1 MTRPDRIE
9 LTYQITFETLF
20 HLGTGISTG
29 LLDRTVIRNAE
40 GYLYVPAST
49 FKGVLREHCEQLCH
63 FYLSEEQNKAVT
75 SPHDTYTALA
85 DFGRALTPI
94 SRIFGSQLYPGKLHF
109 NNAEQ
114 TEDDTLI
121 YDSTDS
127 AELPRNGKYK
137 SVQTSALTQVRI
149 DRLTGTAASGALYT
163 SEFGTRNLC
172 FKGKINGW
180 LECTPAEALAARVSP
195 TINPS
200 EIPTYS
206 LLLLLA
212 GFQLI
217 EQLGGNKSTGKGRCT
232 CTITELKINKQAYSK
247 EQWSSWLEYLDVL
260 SAYA

>member
-9 LTYQITFETLF
+9 LIYQITFETLF

-29 LLDRTVIRNAE
+29 LLDRTVIRNTD

-49 FKGVLREHCEQLCH
+49 FKGVLREHCEQLCR
-63 FYLSEEQNKAVT
+63 FYLPKQTVT
-75 SPHDTYTALA
+75 SPHDTYTALT

-114 TEDDTLI
+114 TLEDTLI
-121 YDSTDS
+121 FDSTDS
-127 AELPRNGKYK
+127 TELPRKGKYK
-137 SVQTSALTQVRI
+137 STQTSALTQARI

-180 LECTPAEALAARVSP
+180 LECTPAAALAARLSP
-195 TINPS
+195 IAHPS
-200 EIPTYS
+200 EMPTYS

-212 GFQLI
+212 GLQLI

-232 CTITELKINKQAYSK
+232 YTITELRINKQVYST
-247 EQWSSWLEYLDVL
+247 EQWSSWLECLDVL
-260 SAYA
+260 TSYA